1 MDLYSIRNQ
10 RISPQKREEFPLLS
24 FCSARAWH
32 SLLAERHTEKKKRLP
47 YLSNSGGVSCMTK
60 SKVEH
65 TRCIVNM
72 QKRVRIHFYSF
83 QFQFEILDRSLCAQL
98 EDLPFSFKAQS
109 IFWRS
114 SKEDSRSFCRP

>member
-47 YLSNSGGVSCMTK
+47 YLSNSSYSYSFLVVVPILVFFFLAFLGPSVFRTVRLATMNEYYVNRVSCSLSCALNTK
-60 SKVEH
+60 LGQ
-65 TRCIVNM
+65 RC
-72 QKRVRIHFYSF
+72 
-83 QFQFEILDRSLCAQL
+83 EGL
-98 EDLPFSFKAQS
+98 
-109 IFWRS
+109 
-114 SKEDSRSFCRP
+114 